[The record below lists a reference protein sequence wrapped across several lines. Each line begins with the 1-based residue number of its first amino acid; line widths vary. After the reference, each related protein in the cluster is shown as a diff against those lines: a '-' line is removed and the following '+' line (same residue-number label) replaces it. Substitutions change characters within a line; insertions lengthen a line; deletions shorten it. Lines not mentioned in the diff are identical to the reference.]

1 METTLNISAD
11 ILEQIAR
18 AAQTRSI
25 SCSEMIVLLIQKAT
39 ADIANPGRIGRMVKY
54 QDRRTSPEWRIFHV
68 QVREDMY
75 EYWLDLRKLLKM
87 SVSLIL
93 AYAVK
98 KFLCKLIKINS
109 TDNYLYKNY
118 IIVKEVIDSVIV
130 WKFIWGC
137 PINLE
142 KLINPETCIH

>member
-1 METTLNISAD
+1 METTLNIRAD

-18 AAQTRSI
+18 VANSNGI
-25 SCSEMIVLLIQKAT
+25 SCSEMIALLIQQVT
-39 ADIANPGRIGRMVKY
+39 ADIANPGRIGRMVQY
-54 QDRRTSPEWRIFHV
+54 QGRRSTPEWHVLHV

-98 KFLCKLIKINS
+98 KFLCKLMKINS
-109 TDNYLYKNY
+109 TDNYLCKNY
-118 IIVKEVIDSVIV
+118 IIAKEIIDSVIV
-130 WKFIWGC
+130 WKFIWGY
-137 PINLE
+137 PPNLK
-142 KLINPETCIH
+142 KLLDN

>member
-1 METTLNISAD
+1 METTLNIHAD
-11 ILEQIAR
+11 ILKQIAR
-18 AAQTRSI
+18 AAQANGI
-25 SCSEMIVLLIQKAT
+25 SLSEMIVLLIQKAT
-39 ADIANPGRIGRMVKY
+39 ADIANPGRVGRMVQY
-54 QDRRTSPEWRIFHV
+54 QGKRSPREWHVFHV

-98 KFLCKLIKINS
+98 KFLCKLMKINC

-130 WKFIWGC
+130 WKFIWGY
-137 PINLE
+137 PPNLE
-142 KLINPETCIH
+142 KFINYETSSF

>member
-1 METTLNISAD
+1 METTLNIHAD
-11 ILEQIAR
+11 ILKQIAR
-18 AAQTRSI
+18 AAQANGI
-25 SCSEMIVLLIQKAT
+25 SLSEMIALLIQKVT
-39 ADIANPGRIGRMVKY
+39 ADIANPGRIGRMVQY
-54 QDRRTSPEWRIFHV
+54 QGRRSSSEWRVFHI

-98 KFLCKLIKINS
+98 KFLCKLMKINS
-109 TDNYLYKNY
+109 TDNYLCKNY

-130 WKFIWGC
+130 WKFIWGF
-137 PINLE
+137 PPNME
-142 KLINPETCIH
+142 KLLNHETSSF